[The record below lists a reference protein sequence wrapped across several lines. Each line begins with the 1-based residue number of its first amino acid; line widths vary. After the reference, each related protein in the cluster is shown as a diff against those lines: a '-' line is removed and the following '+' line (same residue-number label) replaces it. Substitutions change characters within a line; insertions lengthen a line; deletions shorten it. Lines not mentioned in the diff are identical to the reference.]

1 MSVYSM
7 AADTLL
13 FCVVVEK
20 VITCDCA
27 HCPKEMQTCVGPEKA
42 EIVVK

>member
-1 MSVYSM
+1 M

-20 VITCDCA
+20 LITCDCA
-27 HCPKEMQTCVGPEKA
+27 HCPKEMQTFIGPEKA
-42 EIVVK
+42 EVVVK

>member
-27 HCPKEMQTCVGPEKA
+27 HCPKEMQTFIGPEKA
-42 EIVVK
+42 EVIIK